1 MLLQPKSS
9 IKWADFFV
17 VYVYKEG
24 VRWCVCVWASVRIRS
39 VGYYGVGVF
48 CGESEGR
55 DWMAGAVHL
64 LCMRVDLMGCCGGS
78 L

>member
-1 MLLQPKSS
+1 M
-9 IKWADFFV
+9 
-17 VYVYKEG
+17 
-24 VRWCVCVWASVRIRS
+24 CVCVWASVRIRS
-39 VGYYGVGVF
+39 VGYFGVGVF